1 MRMDGVGMEAG
12 EEGKGE
18 GGGGGGDEGKGGWLG
33 AASVSSLLKHSCL
46 LCWSP
51 RDKDFVEQDECVA
64 QKTGEIRD
72 LQDAVQQEGI
82 ELEEQRGD
90 RQELEETLEK
100 LEQHRMELEDQLKL
114 TRLEC
119 VQESQQILSLQAEE
133 VDRETKVEEYERELA
148 RARRKLK
155 QLKME
160 VRRAQ
165 GKVEEAGERTIPLE
179 ESIRQSYEEILQ
191 EEQTL
196 SILSGERTGDAILPD
211 HQQVEPIDTSPI
223 SLRTE
228 DGNLDVPAVPARSWG
243 RSQSLP
249 VYAEILANLGCAARA
264 KNGLADTQEEEEETT
279 TPSTPK
285 QMDKGEKEEK
295 VEDEENISQTRST
308 SSIAVEELDFYH
320 PDPFIH
326 CESEDYLFK
335 DDDLFAK
342 TDQSDD
348 DPFKGTD
355 PFAADILFPEG
366 TEEPYPS
373 TDPDTRLEL
382 GSNDETDNSL
392 SCAEN
397 KASTGTQCFESEFP
411 DEDESSDIEI
421 SYSREDLDTVH
432 MDAVELSFVEPQTL
446 IMTERLGFKPIYAAQ
461 TCSLETELDD
471 AEEPG
476 VASGREPFSQAS
488 RANTWAAGPN
498 FSTESDPNGYEFDI
512 NAVSPPSDIEE
523 IDITLGSIPVD
534 FDLVP
539 PGYDSVEPSYPVGIQ
554 ACDSEPAGT
563 GGCDLPEPSP
573 PVPTRPVRPPRR
585 LKGGASADLVE
596 EPDTPK
602 AEGCDP
608 GSSNRSADSELDSAI
623 GMDPLTSSAE
633 HNSKFSFGNNSFELN
648 YEPNYEPS
656 SQTSYNYGFKLSPE
670 HHSEEILDPF
680 AAELSDEEADN
691 QASFDPY
698 EFEPIAQSENQD
710 VFDPYGFGHTSHVTD
725 RDTFDPYG
733 FKLLS
738 FETDNQAI
746 VDLHSGD
753 DMNLEDNNNTNKRDS
768 LSFDFSNRASMDPY
782 SSEPS
787 NTATMDLLGLDLSR
801 ANSVAESDCNNPTA
815 SDPLGTVQTMPAG
828 SNLLDLDLVFGR
840 SSYSDNPEVATDL
853 YHCEPRQ
860 GNPAGPDNLEF
871 RLRDTAHSE
880 SVDTVSDWMT
890 VKTNSRESLSFG
902 PVKHSTHS
910 LDK

>member
-1 MRMDGVGMEAG
+1 
-12 EEGKGE
+12 
-18 GGGGGGDEGKGGWLG
+18 
-33 AASVSSLLKHSCL
+33 
-46 LCWSP
+46 
-51 RDKDFVEQDECVA
+51 
-64 QKTGEIRD
+64 D
-72 LQDAVQQEGI
+72 LQDAVQQEGV
-82 ELEEQRGD
+82 ELQEQRGD
-90 RQELEETLEK
+90 RRELEETLEK
-100 LEQHRMELEDQLKL
+100 LEQHRGELEEQLKL

-133 VDRETKVEEYERELA
+133 VAREMKVEDYEQELA

-160 VRRAQ
+160 VRTAQ

-179 ESIRQSYEEILQ
+179 ESISQSYDEILQ

-196 SILSGERTGDAILPD
+196 STLRGERMGDATLPD
-211 HQQVEPIDTSPI
+211 HQQVESNDTSPS

-228 DGNLDVPAVPARSWG
+228 DGTLDIPDVPARSWG

-264 KNGLADTQEEEEETT
+264 KDGLSYTQEEEEEEVETP

-285 QMDKGEKEEK
+285 IHKGKEEEK
-295 VEDEENISQTRST
+295 VEEEENISQTRST
-308 SSIAVEELDFYH
+308 N
-320 PDPFIH
+320 
-326 CESEDYLFK
+326 
-335 DDDLFAK
+335 
-342 TDQSDD
+342 D

-355 PFAADILFPEG
+355 PFAADILFREG

-373 TDPDTRLEL
+373 TDPFPDTTARLEP
-382 GSNDETDNSL
+382 GSNEVTDNSL

-432 MDAVELSFVEPQTL
+432 TDAVELSFVEPKTL

-461 TCSLETELDD
+461 TCSLDTELDD
-471 AEEPG
+471 VDERG
-476 VASGREPFSQAS
+476 VASGRKPFSEAS

-498 FSTESDPNGYEFDI
+498 FSTESDPNGYEFNI

-523 IDITLGSIPVD
+523 IDITLGSIRVD
-534 FDLVP
+534 FDVVC
-539 PGYDSVEPSYPVGIQ
+539 DSVELSYPVGIQ

-602 AEGCDP
+602 AERCDP

-633 HNSKFSFGNNSFELN
+633 HNSKFSFSNNSLELN
-648 YEPNYEPS
+648 YEPS
-656 SQTSYNYGFKLSPE
+656 CQTSYNYGFKLSPE

-680 AAELSDEEADN
+680 GTELSDEEADN

-698 EFEPIAQSENQD
+698 EFEPTAQPETQD
-710 VFDPYGFGHTSHVTD
+710 EFDPYEFGQTSHATNQ
-725 RDTFDPYG
+725 DTFDPYG
-733 FKLLS
+733 FKLVR

-753 DMNLEDNNNTNKRDS
+753 GTNLKDNNNRTKRDPF
-768 LSFDFSNRASMDPY
+768 SFDFSNAASMDPY

-787 NTATMDLLGLDLSR
+787 NTATMDLLGLELSR

-815 SDPLGTVQTMPAG
+815 SDPLGTVQTMATG
-828 SNLLDLDLVFGR
+828 SNLLDLDLVFGS
-840 SSYSDNPEVATDL
+840 SSYGNPEVAPDL
-853 YHCEPRQ
+853 DPCEPRP
-860 GNPAGPDNLEF
+860 GNPAGPDNFAF
-871 RLRDTAHSE
+871 RARDTAHSE
-880 SVDTVSDWMT
+880 SVSDWMT
-890 VKTNSRESLSFG
+890 IKTNSRESLSFG
-902 PVKHSTHS
+902 PVNPRTRS

>member
-1 MRMDGVGMEAG
+1 
-12 EEGKGE
+12 
-18 GGGGGGDEGKGGWLG
+18 
-33 AASVSSLLKHSCL
+33 
-46 LCWSP
+46 
-51 RDKDFVEQDECVA
+51 
-64 QKTGEIRD
+64 D
-72 LQDAVQQEGI
+72 LQDAVQQECI
-82 ELEEQRGD
+82 ELQEQRGD
-90 RQELEETLEK
+90 RRELEETLEK
-100 LEQHRMELEDQLKL
+100 LEQHRMELEEQLKL

-119 VQESQQILSLQAEE
+119 ILSLQAEE
-133 VDRETKVEEYERELA
+133 VARETKVEEYERELA

-179 ESIRQSYEEILQ
+179 ESISQSYEEILQ
-191 EEQTL
+191 EEQML
-196 SILSGERTGDAILPD
+196 STLSGERTGDATLPD
-211 HQQVEPIDTSPI
+211 HQQVEPNNTSPS

-228 DGNLDVPAVPARSWG
+228 DGTLDVPDVPARSWG

-264 KNGLADTQEEEEETT
+264 KNGLADTQEEEEATP

-285 QMDKGEKEEK
+285 IDKGEKEEK

-308 SSIAVEELDFYH
+308 N
-320 PDPFIH
+320 
-326 CESEDYLFK
+326 
-335 DDDLFAK
+335 
-342 TDQSDD
+342 D

-373 TDPDTRLEL
+373 ADPDTPARLEP

-411 DEDESSDIEI
+411 NEDESSDIEI

-432 MDAVELSFVEPQTL
+432 TDAVELSFVDPQTL
-446 IMTERLGFKPIYAAQ
+446 IMTERLGFKPIYVVQ
-461 TCSLETELDD
+461 TLDTELDD
-471 AEEPG
+471 ADEPG
-476 VASGREPFSQAS
+476 IASGREPFSQAS

-534 FDLVP
+534 FDVVP
-539 PGYDSVEPSYPVGIQ
+539 PRYDSVEPSYPIGIQ
-554 ACDSEPAGT
+554 ACDSEHAGT

-573 PVPTRPVRPPRR
+573 PMPTRPVRPPRR
-585 LKGGASADLVE
+585 LKGGASTDLLE

-623 GMDPLTSSAE
+623 GIDPLTSSAE

-670 HHSEEILDPF
+670 HHSEEILNPF
-680 AAELSDEEADN
+680 GAELSDEEADN

-698 EFEPIAQSENQD
+698 EFEPTAQSESQD
-710 VFDPYGFGHTSHVTD
+710 EFDPYEFGHTSHATN

-733 FKLLS
+733 FKLAS
-738 FETDNQAI
+738 FDTDNQAI

-753 DMNLEDNNNTNKRDS
+753 DTNLEDNNNTNKRDPF
-768 LSFDFSNRASMDPY
+768 SFDFSNAASMDHY

-787 NTATMDLLGLDLSR
+787 NTATMDLLGLELSR
-801 ANSVAESDCNNPTA
+801 ANSVAESDCNNPTP
-815 SDPLGTVQTMPAG
+815 SDPIGTVQTMAAG
-828 SNLLDLDLVFGR
+828 SDLLDLDLVFGS
-840 SSYSDNPEVATDL
+840 SSYGNPDVTPDL
-853 YHCEPRQ
+853 DPCEPRP
-860 GNPAGPDNLEF
+860 GNPAGPDNFEF
-871 RLRDTAHSE
+871 RVRDTAHSE
-880 SVDTVSDWMT
+880 SVDTPSQPPHTQPGQM
-890 VKTNSRESLSFG
+890 N
-902 PVKHSTHS
+902 HS
-910 LDK
+910 LGGITSVAMTMQYSPTMGK

>member
-1 MRMDGVGMEAG
+1 MMRFMLD
-12 EEGKGE
+12 
-18 GGGGGGDEGKGGWLG
+18 
-33 AASVSSLLKHSCL
+33 CL
-46 LCWSP
+46 RTP
-51 RDKDFVEQDECVA
+51 RQRAPCSERDQDFVEQDEGVI
-64 QKTGEIRD
+64 QKTGEIKD
-72 LQDAVQQEGI
+72 LQDAVQQEVI
-82 ELEEQRGD
+82 ELQEQRGD

-100 LEQHRMELEDQLKL
+100 LEQHRVELEEQLKL

-133 VDRETKVEEYERELA
+133 VARETKVEEYERELA

-160 VRRAQ
+160 VRKAQ

-179 ESIRQSYEEILQ
+179 ESISQSYEEILQ
-191 EEQTL
+191 EEQTFSTL
-196 SILSGERTGDAILPD
+196 RSERTGDATLPD
-211 HQQVEPIDTSPI
+211 HQQVESNDTSPS

-228 DGNLDVPAVPARSWG
+228 DGTLDVPDVPARSWG

-264 KNGLADTQEEEEETT
+264 KDGLSYTQEEEEEETPV
-279 TPSTPK
+279 PSTPK
-285 QMDKGEKEEK
+285 QIDKGEEEEK
-295 VEDEENISQTRST
+295 VEEEEKISQTRST
-308 SSIAVEELDFYH
+308 SSIAVEDLDFYH

-326 CESEDYLFK
+326 CESEHDLFK
-335 DDDLFAK
+335 DDDFFAK
-342 TDQSDD
+342 TDKSDD

-373 TDPDTRLEL
+373 TDPFPDTPACLEP
-382 GSNDETDNSL
+382 GFNEDTDNSL
-392 SCAEN
+392 SCPEN

-432 MDAVELSFVEPQTL
+432 TDAVELSFIEPKTL
-446 IMTERLGFKPIYAAQ
+446 IMTERLGFKPIYTAQ
-461 TCSLETELDD
+461 TCSLDTELDD
-471 AEEPG
+471 ADEPG
-476 VASGREPFSQAS
+476 LALGRQPFSEAS
-488 RANTWAAGPN
+488 RANTWTAGPN
-498 FSTESDPNGYEFDI
+498 LSTESDPNGYEFNI

-523 IDITLGSIPVD
+523 IDITLGSIRVD
-534 FDLVP
+534 FDVVC
-539 PGYDSVEPSYPVGIQ
+539 DSVELSCPVGIQ

-585 LKGGASADLVE
+585 LKGGASAVLVE

-602 AEGCDP
+602 AERCDP

-633 HNSKFSFGNNSFELN
+633 HNSKFSFSNNSLEL
-648 YEPNYEPS
+648 NYEPS

-670 HHSEEILDPF
+670 HHSEKILDPF
-680 AAELSDEEADN
+680 GTELSDEEADN

-698 EFEPIAQSENQD
+698 EFEPTAQPETQNKL
-710 VFDPYGFGHTSHVTD
+710 DPYEFGQNSHATNQ
-725 RDTFDPYG
+725 DTFDPYS
-733 FKLLS
+733 FKLVS

-753 DMNLEDNNNTNKRDS
+753 GTNLKDNNNRTKRDPF
-768 LSFDFSNRASMDPY
+768 SFDFSNAASMDHY
-782 SSEPS
+782 SSDPS
-787 NTATMDLLGLDLSR
+787 NTATMDLLGLELSR
-801 ANSVAESDCNNPTA
+801 ANSVAESDCNNPTV
-815 SDPLGTVQTMPAG
+815 SDPLETVQTMATG
-828 SNLLDLDLVFGR
+828 SNLLDLDLVFGS
-840 SSYSDNPEVATDL
+840 SSYGNSEVAPELDP
-853 YHCEPRQ
+853 CEPRL
-860 GNPAGPDNLEF
+860 GNPAGPDNFAF
-871 RLRDTAHSE
+871 RARDTAHSE

-890 VKTNSRESLSFG
+890 VKTNSRESFG
-902 PVKHSTHS
+902 PVNSRTHS

>member
-1 MRMDGVGMEAG
+1 MRMDRVGMEAG

-18 GGGGGGDEGKGGWLG
+18 GGSGDEGKGGWLG

-90 RQELEETLEK
+90 RRELEETLEK

-133 VDRETKVEEYERELA
+133 VARETKVEEYERELA

-179 ESIRQSYEEILQ
+179 ESISQSYEEILQ

-196 SILSGERTGDAILPD
+196 SILRSERTGDATLPD
-211 HQQVEPIDTSPI
+211 HQQVEPIDTSPS

-228 DGNLDVPAVPARSWG
+228 DGTLDVPAVPARSWG

-264 KNGLADTQEEEEETT
+264 KNGLADTQEEEEETI

-285 QMDKGEKEEK
+285 QKDKGEKEEK
-295 VEDEENISQTRST
+295 MEDEEKISQTRST

-326 CESEDYLFK
+326 CESEHYLFK

-342 TDQSDD
+342 TDKSDD

-366 TEEPYPS
+366 SEEPYPS
-373 TDPDTRLEL
+373 TDPDTRLEP

-432 MDAVELSFVEPQTL
+432 TDAVELSFVEPQTL

-471 AEEPG
+471 ADEPG

-534 FDLVP
+534 FDLEP
-539 PGYDSVEPSYPVGIQ
+539 PGYDSVEPSNPVGIQ

-563 GGCDLPEPSP
+563 GGCDLPVPSP

-602 AEGCDP
+602 AERCDP
-608 GSSNRSADSELDSAI
+608 GSSNPSADSELDSAI

-698 EFEPIAQSENQD
+698 EFEPTAQSENQD
-710 VFDPYGFGHTSHVTD
+710 VFDPYGFGHTSHATD

-738 FETDNQAI
+738 FETDNQSI
-746 VDLHSGD
+746 VDLHSSD
-753 DMNLEDNNNTNKRDS
+753 DTNLEDNNNTNKRDS
-768 LSFDFSNRASMDPY
+768 FSFDFSNAASMDPY

-787 NTATMDLLGLDLSR
+787 NTATMDLLGLELSR
-801 ANSVAESDCNNPTA
+801 ANSVAESDCNNPTV
-815 SDPLGTVQTMPAG
+815 SDPLGTVQTMAAG
-828 SNLLDLDLVFGR
+828 SNLLDLDLVFGS
-840 SSYSDNPEVATDL
+840 SSYSDNPEVTTDL
-853 YHCEPRQ
+853 YPCESRP
-860 GNPAGPDNLEF
+860 GNPAGPNNFQF
-871 RLRDTAHSE
+871 RVRDTAHSE
-880 SVDTVSDWMT
+880 SVDTVSDWT
-890 VKTNSRESLSFG
+890 TAKSNSRESLSFG
-902 PVKHSTHS
+902 PVKPRTHS